1 VHCTRLLS
9 PLSMPQ
15 LDLVCLFP
23 QLVWLIIVYTAF
35 YLFLSHTILPKLAS
49 IFEIRRVKTL
59 DQATEASFQAS
70 SLESLVSAGSS
81 PIHSAAQAS
90 LKALDEAHSNG
101 LLWQEEQV
109 YSSSKVLDPAE
120 GLDWNLALEI
130 SENNLYRSST
140 MASFVVPF
148 RGSKGPKQSSYFTK
162 KWIKNLLLPEM
173 TGKGASS
180 KKTLSR
186 KKALPAK
193 K

>member
-1 VHCTRLLS
+1 MSFSSVGVADHRLHSLL
-9 PLSMPQ
+9 P
-15 LDLVCLFP
+15 
-23 QLVWLIIVYTAF
+23 
-35 YLFLSHTILPKLAS
+35 FLSHTILPKLAS

-173 TGKGASS
+173 TGKDASS

>member
-1 VHCTRLLS
+1 VHCTRFLS
-9 PLSMPQ
+9 PSLSMPQ

-59 DQATEASFQAS
+59 NQATEAS

-81 PIHSAAQAS
+81 PIHLAAQAS
-90 LKALDEAHSNG
+90 LKTLDEAHSNG

-120 GLDWNLALEI
+120 RLDWNLALEI

-162 KWIKNLLLPEM
+162 KWIKNLRPSAFSEL
-173 TGKGASS
+173 K
-180 KKTLSR
+180 
-186 KKALPAK
+186 
-193 K
+193 